1 MIWIRVVKLKDLP
14 KLIELNLIDKD
25 SKIDNN
31 NYIMVCEDDE
41 KPAAT
46 ASLKISKDTGLI
58 HSINILDEF
67 KDQFLEDA
75 LVRSLI
81 NLASNRA
88 VFNLY
93 FNSNQTKLINIFKRI
108 GFVEL
113 KDKTFDCNFIKDI
126 DQNMTLLFLD
136 INEFFANQ
144 KC

>member
-14 KLIELNLIDKD
+14 KLIELSLIDKD
-25 SKIDNN
+25 SIIDNN

-46 ASLKISKDTGLI
+46 ASLKISNDTGLI